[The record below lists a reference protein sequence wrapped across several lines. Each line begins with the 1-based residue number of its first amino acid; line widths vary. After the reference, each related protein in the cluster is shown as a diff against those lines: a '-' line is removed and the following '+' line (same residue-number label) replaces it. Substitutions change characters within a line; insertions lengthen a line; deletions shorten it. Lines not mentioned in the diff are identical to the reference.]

1 MGGAAFGP
9 YRLQRLLGKGGMG
22 EVHVAYDTVTA
33 RTVALKLLRP
43 HLAHEQSYVAR
54 FRRECRVAARLSE
67 AHVLPIH
74 GFGEIDGVLYLD
86 MRLVAGMDLAAWIR
100 RYGPLPPQAAAVVTG
115 QVAQALDAAHAQ
127 GLVHRDVKPS
137 NILLADVTGPPLDPA
152 GLFAYLLDFG
162 IARPRSGTPGP
173 DGVVLTKQG
182 AVPGSPCYV
191 APERYSHV
199 EGQPAA
205 DVYSLA
211 CVLFE
216 MLVGRPPFTGN
227 PAVLMRAHLLDPPPR
242 PSTARPGTPAAFDA
256 VVARGMAKDPR
267 LRQRTAGELAAAA
280 RAAVGTDLEHLRT
293 VRADS
298 TLAAVA
304 TVPHPSARI
313 PSGRA
318 QAEPTPP
325 RPAARRRRRR
335 GATSTRRR
343 FATAIGTGL
352 VTALAAAALLAFA
365 YLRDPT
371 PLQVAGA
378 SVAAT
383 EPGRACDVTVD
394 VVGSVRTNGRAGEI
408 TYTWSRSDGETTA
421 MLTEPVAA
429 GQTSVDVHL
438 LWTLTGRGRHDAT
451 ATLRVIEP
459 TPTEAAGSFTYDC
472 P

>member
-1 MGGAAFGP
+1 MGGAVFGP
-9 YRLQRLLGKGGMG
+9 YRLQRLLGRGGMG
-22 EVHVAYDTVTA
+22 EVHVAYDTVTT

-43 HLAHEQSYVAR
+43 HLAHDPSYAAR

-67 AHVLPIH
+67 AHLLPIH

-137 NILLADVTGPPLDPA
+137 NILLADVTAPPLDPA
-152 GLFAYLLDFG
+152 RLFAYLFDFG
-162 IARPRSGTPGP
+162 IARPRPGTDGA
-173 DGVVLTKQG
+173 DGVVLTRQG

-199 EGQPAA
+199 EGRPAA

-227 PAVLMRAHLLDPPPR
+227 PAFLMRAHLLDPPPR
-242 PSTARPGTPAAFDA
+242 PSAGRPGLPAAFDA
-256 VVARGMAKDPR
+256 VVARGMAKDPDR
-267 LRQRTAGELAAAA
+267 RPRTAGELAAAA
-280 RAAVGTDLEHLRT
+280 RAAVGTELEHLRT

-298 TLAAVA
+298 TLAAVV
-304 TVPHPSARI
+304 TVPHPSAGI
-313 PSGRA
+313 PAAPPVPSRPPGR
-318 QAEPTPP
+318 
-325 RPAARRRRRR
+325 ARRRPRR
-335 GATSTRRR
+335 GTRRSGGR
-343 FATAIGTGL
+343 VAAALG
-352 VTALAAAALLAFA
+352 TALVAAALLAFG
-365 YLRDPT
+365 LLWDST
-371 PLQVAGA
+371 PLQVQGA

-383 EPGRACDVTVD
+383 DPGRECDVTVD
-394 VVGSVRTNGRAGEI
+394 VVGTVRTNGRAGEI

-421 MLTEPVAA
+421 ALTEPVTA

-451 ATLRVIEP
+451 ATLRVIAP